1 MRSAMSWTKKITR
14 GLGYF
19 AYLTFAAAILLEII
33 FRILPVSDSMRVLP
47 VNDSNPIL
55 RFKENRAV
63 SKQIGFDFT
72 HVNVKNINNYGFATD
87 KEFIAQQQTSKK
99 LIAVIGD
106 SYVEALQVD
115 NSDTFHAILDDEI
128 KSINVYPIGMS
139 GSPLSQYLAFAR
151 YAERQF
157 NPDVFVFLLISND
170 FDQSWRE
177 IHQSQGFHY
186 FNEEGALVLEEY
198 QPSLLKSL
206 ARNSSFLRYLT
217 LDLKLSVQLKRMLN
231 YNENIETPVVKNSNK
246 REQLGMK
253 AIDFFISEIGIIANN
268 KKVIV
273 MLDGDRSAIY
283 TGNRMRDPH
292 KIENHW
298 YERVISQ
305 VGMKENLMMLDLHI
319 HFLNNWNDSQKKFNY
334 DYDYHWNEHGHQIAA
349 KALANKLQEVLK

>member
-1 MRSAMSWTKKITR
+1 MSWTKKIIR

-19 AYLTFAAAILLEII
+19 AYLTFAVAILLEII

-55 RFKENRAV
+55 RFKENRTV
-63 SKQIGFDFT
+63 NKQIGFDFT

-106 SYVEALQVD
+106 SYVEAVQVD

-128 KSINVYPIGMS
+128 KSINVYPIGIS
-139 GSPLSQYLAFAR
+139 GSPLSQYLAYAR
-151 YAERQF
+151 YAKRQF

-170 FDQSWRE
+170 FDQSWHE

-186 FNEEGALVLEEY
+186 FNKEGSLVLEEY

-206 ARNSSFLRYLT
+206 ARNSAFLRYLH
-217 LDLKLSVQLKRMLN
+217 LDLKLSVQLEKMLN

-253 AIDFFISEIGIIANN
+253 AIDFFISEIGTIANN
-268 KKVIV
+268 KKVIL

-283 TGNRMRDPH
+283 KGNRMRDPR

-349 KALANKLQEVLK
+349 KALAHKLQEVLK